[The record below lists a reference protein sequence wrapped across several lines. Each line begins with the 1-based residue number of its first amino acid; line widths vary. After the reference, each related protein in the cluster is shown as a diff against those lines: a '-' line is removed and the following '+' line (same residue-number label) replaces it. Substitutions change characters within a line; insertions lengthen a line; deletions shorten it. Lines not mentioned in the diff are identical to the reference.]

1 MAPLALAPRVA
12 GSSGGLEGSDKRGVP
27 EVDKLIECVPNF
39 SEGRR
44 PEVVSAIVDVMR
56 GQGVT
61 VLDVHSDAAHNR
73 SVVTVVGSP
82 EQVLEAA
89 FAACREAARLIDME
103 QHRGEHPRIGATDVI
118 PLVPFE
124 GTSLDECV
132 GWARQLG
139 RRIGEE
145 LGIPV
150 YLYGAAATRPDRVRL
165 ADVRRGEY
173 EGLKEAIALPERHP
187 DFGPARLHP
196 RAGAVAVGARPFL
209 IAFNVNLACEDLGVA
224 RAIARAVRES
234 SGGLP
239 AVQALGLQRED
250 GSVQV
255 SMNLLDY
262 RRTSLP
268 AVYER
273 VVEEARR
280 RGVEVSGSELV
291 GLAPAEALLDVVR
304 HFLRAPELTADQVLE
319 VRLWHAGRQG

>member
-1 MAPLALAPRVA
+1 
-12 GSSGGLEGSDKRGVP
+12 
-27 EVDKLIECVPNF
+27 VDRLIECVPNF

-44 PEVVSAIVDVMR
+44 PEVVAEIVQAMR

-73 SVVTVVGSP
+73 SVVTVAGVP

-89 FAACREAARLIDME
+89 FSACRSAARLIDME

-118 PLVPFE
+118 PLVPLR
-124 GTSLDECV
+124 GTSLEECV
-132 GWARQLG
+132 VWARELG
-139 RRIGEE
+139 KRIGEE

-173 EGLKEAIALPERHP
+173 EGLKEAISLPERHP

-209 IAFNVNLACEDLGVA
+209 IAFNVNLDSTDLGVA
-224 RAIARAVRES
+224 RSIARAVRES
-234 SGGLP
+234 GGGLP
-239 AVQALGLQRED
+239 AVQALGLRRDD
-250 GSVQV
+250 GGVQV

-268 AVYER
+268 AVYLR
-273 VVEEARR
+273 VEEEARR
-280 RGVEVSGSELV
+280 HGTRVAGSELV

-304 HFLRAPELTADQVLE
+304 HFLCAPDLKVDQILE
-319 VRLWHAGRQG
+319 VRLWNAARES